1 MTDRILEI
9 GNFAAGYCGR
19 LFAHAGHDVVRV
31 EPPAPA
37 PGWVSSAASDRYLHA
52 GKRRI
57 ATADAPLLADLAAR
71 ADVVIVD
78 ADSADALAA
87 SGFDAWAAPVK
98 VAITPFGRT
107 GPRRNWHAT
116 PHVLLA
122 MGGYTCLM
130 GDADRAPL
138 SLPGHFLEF
147 QAGQYAYI
155 AANACRLAGLLRTV
169 DIAMLE
175 TLLSLS
181 QFTMMQWHCKGE
193 IRGRHG
199 NELWSVCP
207 SNLYRLAD
215 GAAYV
220 NIIPSFWDA
229 FAVFI
234 DRPDL
239 LVDPRFATN
248 DLRMANRE
256 VLHEAIARQLAGM
269 TRVALIERAELLRV
283 PAGVFQT
290 LDEVL
295 ADPHLAARGFWQAV
309 SADDGPPVRSPAI
322 PWRFDEQVHSAL
334 SLAAPAA
341 SANGSTLAHV
351 TEPVDD

>member
-1 MTDRILEI
+1 MADRVLEI

-31 EPPAPA
+31 EPPLPR
-37 PGWVSSAASDRYLHA
+37 PGWVSPAASDRYLHA
-52 GKRRI
+52 VKRRI
-57 ATADAPLLADLAAR
+57 ATADDALLAELASR
-71 ADVVIVD
+71 ADVVIVE
-78 ADSADALAA
+78 ADNAYALAA
-87 SGFDAWAAPVK
+87 SGIDAWEAPVK
-98 VAITPFGRT
+98 VAITPYGRT

-130 GDADRAPL
+130 GDAERAPL

-155 AANACRLAGLLRTV
+155 AANACRLAGLARTV
-169 DIAMLE
+169 DISMLE

-181 QFTMMQWHCKGE
+181 QFTMVQWHCKGE
-193 IRGRHG
+193 IRDRHG

-207 SNLYRLAD
+207 SNRYSLVD

-239 LVDPRFATN
+239 LVDKRFATN

-256 VLHEAIARQLAGM
+256 VLHEAIAAQLAGM
-269 TRVALIERAELLRV
+269 TRAALIERAELLRV

-295 ADPHLAARGFWQAV
+295 ADPHLAARGFWQTI
-309 SADDGPPVRSPAI
+309 SADGGPAVRSPAI
-322 PWRFDEQVHSAL
+322 PWRFADDLHPPL

-341 SANGSTLAHV
+341 SANGSAVAPAEAGHA
-351 TEPVDD
+351 